1 MGLETRPNSH
11 ISLSLVLP
19 LFCSEKHSG
28 AIFLGRVEG
37 QMICVCEL
45 TLMVGAEGSK
55 QQAK

>member
-55 QQAK
+55 